1 MHVDNFAS
9 DSKEYRREES
19 TWVTLCVKHKNWVR
33 EKSAREVKIEMKS
46 RGHNHEEE
54 PLKTV
59 VISGKQNRQV
69 SKNEDWKVVTWIS
82 NDSFFFKRMHL
93 FYF

>member
-1 MHVDNFAS
+1 
-9 DSKEYRREES
+9 
-19 TWVTLCVKHKNWVR
+19 
-33 EKSAREVKIEMKS
+33 MKS

-54 PLKTV
+54 LLKTV

-69 SKNEDWKVVTWIS
+69 RKNEDWKVVTRIS
-82 NDSFFFKRMHL
+82 NDSFFFKRIHL

>member
-1 MHVDNFAS
+1 MS
-9 DSKEYRREES
+9 
-19 TWVTLCVKHKNWVR
+19 R

-46 RGHNHEEE
+46 RGHNHEEKL
-54 PLKTV
+54 LKTV

-69 SKNEDWKVVTWIS
+69 SKNKDWKVVTRIS
-82 NDSFFFKRMHL
+82 NDYFFFKRMLL